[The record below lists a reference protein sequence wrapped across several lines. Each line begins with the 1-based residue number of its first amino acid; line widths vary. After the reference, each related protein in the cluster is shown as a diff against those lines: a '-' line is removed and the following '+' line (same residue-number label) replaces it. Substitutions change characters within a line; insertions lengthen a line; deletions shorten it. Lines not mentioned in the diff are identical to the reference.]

1 MTSRQRFLET
11 MRYGKPDRVPCFE
24 EGFREGVLERWKQ
37 EGLPPGTEIAQVFH
51 YDRRE
56 RIAVDLGL
64 RPSLDRWPT
73 SRRDLGELR
82 RRLDPADPGRL
93 PQEWAEA
100 VCAWQARE
108 HVLELPIHSGFF
120 LSMGV
125 GDWKRFQEVIYQ
137 VADAPGLV
145 REMMQIR
152 GEFAA
157 QMAQS
162 ILDKVQVD
170 FASFSEP
177 IGGNEGPLLS
187 PRLYEDLV
195 LRSYRPVL
203 DVLRERNVETI
214 VFLTYA
220 NARALLPCVL
230 RAGFNCLWACEVNV
244 GAMDYGALRREFG
257 RDMRLIGGI
266 DLDTLLVSEAAV
278 RREIESKVIP
288 LLAQGGYVPLADGR
302 VRPNVPFRLYAYY
315 RRLLEDVALVRRP
328 V

>member
-1 MTSRQRFLET
+1 
-11 MRYGKPDRVPCFE
+11 
-24 EGFREGVLERWKQ
+24 
-37 EGLPPGTEIAQVFH
+37 
-51 YDRRE
+51 
-56 RIAVDLGL
+56 
-64 RPSLDRWPT
+64 
-73 SRRDLGELR
+73 
-82 RRLDPADPGRL
+82 
-93 PQEWAEA
+93 
-100 VCAWQARE
+100 
-108 HVLELPIHSGFF
+108 
-120 LSMGV
+120 MGV

-187 PRLYEDLV
+187 PRVYEDLV

>member
-11 MRYGKPDRVPCFE
+11 MRCGKPDRVPCFE
-24 EGFREGVLERWKQ
+24 EGLREGVLERWHQ
-37 EGLPPGTEIAQVFH
+37 EGLPPGAEIVQVFQ

-56 RIAVDLGL
+56 RIPVDLGL
-64 RPSLDRWPT
+64 RPSLEKWPA

-93 PQEWAEA
+93 PKDWAES
-100 VCAWQARE
+100 VRAWRARE

-125 GDWKRFQEVIYQ
+125 GDWRRFQEVIYQ
-137 VADAPGLV
+137 VADAPTLV
-145 REMMQIR
+145 REMMEIQ

-157 QMAQS
+157 RMAQS
-162 ILDKVQVD
+162 ILNEVQVD
-170 FASFSEP
+170 LASFSEP
-177 IGGNEGPLLS
+177 VGGNEGPLLS

-203 DVLRERNVETI
+203 EVLRKRNVETI

-220 NARALLPCVL
+220 NARVLLPCVL

-244 GAMDYGALRREFG
+244 NAMDYGELRREFG
-257 RDMRLIGGI
+257 KDLRLIGGI
-266 DLDTLLVSEAAV
+266 DLDTLLVSETAV

-302 VRPNVPFRLYAYY
+302 VRANVPFRLYACY
-315 RRLLEDVALVRRP
+315 RRLLEEVARVGRA